1 MAEDLKG
8 VFASGLDV
16 VAEELRQDVIEE
28 TKDLVEDLNQV
39 LNGFRGDQNSAEEV
53 IAAVSKV
60 ALTLRSQAGT
70 VGLRL
75 IGPIAHRLEDYM
87 TSLNP
92 RAGALPDHALDD
104 LQVFVDRLE
113 DITEGRMALD
123 SDSAQVVRQLPTNVG
138 FSELDVEVRNIE
150 VMLVMLH
157 GTATNFVRR
166 ELQQCGYRVTT
177 VSTVFEAFQLIVQTK
192 PEFIIISAIM
202 PELDGIDLTV
212 GLSAMA
218 ATRNIP
224 LALITSLDADND
236 RFSRLPKNVPII
248 RKGPSFGDDLF
259 EALDNLFLI

>member
-75 IGPIAHRLEDYM
+75 IGTIAHRLEDYM

-113 DITEGRMALD
+113 DITEGRMAL
-123 SDSAQVVRQLPTNVG
+123 
-138 FSELDVEVRNIE
+138 
-150 VMLVMLH
+150 
-157 GTATNFVRR
+157 
-166 ELQQCGYRVTT
+166 
-177 VSTVFEAFQLIVQTK
+177 
-192 PEFIIISAIM
+192 
-202 PELDGIDLTV
+202 
-212 GLSAMA
+212 
-218 ATRNIP
+218 
-224 LALITSLDADND
+224 
-236 RFSRLPKNVPII
+236 
-248 RKGPSFGDDLF
+248 
-259 EALDNLFLI
+259 

>member
-1 MAEDLKG
+1 
-8 VFASGLDV
+8 
-16 VAEELRQDVIEE
+16 
-28 TKDLVEDLNQV
+28 
-39 LNGFRGDQNSAEEV
+39 
-53 IAAVSKV
+53 
-60 ALTLRSQAGT
+60 
-70 VGLRL
+70 
-75 IGPIAHRLEDYM
+75 
-87 TSLNP
+87 
-92 RAGALPDHALDD
+92 
-104 LQVFVDRLE
+104 
-113 DITEGRMALD
+113 
-123 SDSAQVVRQLPTNVG
+123 
-138 FSELDVEVRNIE
+138 
-150 VMLVMLH
+150 MLVMLH